1 MSIKLTKR
9 AASSIMKRGV
19 NSIRIADGAL
29 EDAKKAITKEDVR
42 ELIKSGKVYAIK
54 EKRNLSL
61 HGQELGEKRRA
72 GRARGKGRRKGT
84 MKARGGLAYKKKV
97 RGQRRILKA
106 LKKSGEI
113 DNAMFKRYYA
123 LVKGGT
129 FQTKLSLINH
139 IRTAVKMDDGR
150 AAELKKL

>member
-9 AASSIMKRGV
+9 AAAQIMKRGV
-19 NSIRIADGAL
+19 NSIRIQEGSL

-42 ELIKSGKVYAIK
+42 ALIKSGKVYAIK
-54 EKRNLSL
+54 EKTTLSL
-61 HGQELGEKRRA
+61 HGRELKRKRRA
-72 GRARGKGRRKGT
+72 GRARGPGRRKGSH
-84 MKARGGLAYKKKV
+84 KARSGSPYVKKV
-97 RGQRRILKA
+97 RAQRRILA
-106 LKKSGEI
+106 SLKGANEI
-113 DNAMFKRYYA
+113 DNVMFKRYYA

-139 IRTAVKMDDGR
+139 IRTSVKMTDER